1 MNAGGKRPG
10 KSPSG
15 GSDVGPAPLVWPTE
29 GDAAKRRPRKKKRE
43 NTNH

>member
-1 MNAGGKRPG
+1 MQVANAPE
-10 KSPSG
+10 SPPRG
-15 GSDVGPAPLVWPTE
+15 VSDVGLAPLVWPTE